1 MRCGPSFLARYIIV
15 SQQEG
20 LAYRV
25 LRLLLRFG
33 LLDDDLETIAGRWEK
48 VTDVLW
54 WNSWSCFVRPPIG
67 WIQEQCVLVC
77 IELNF
82 RCNPSVLTTRRYAS
96 NSLRSI

>member
-25 LRLLLRFG
+25 LRLLLRFD

-48 VTDVLW
+48 VSDVLG
-54 WNSWSCFVRPPIG
+54 SAVVEFVELLWSSSHRLDSGPVRVG
-67 WIQEQCVLVC
+67 VH
-77 IELNF
+77 
-82 RCNPSVLTTRRYAS
+82 
-96 NSLRSI
+96 